1 MCASWYIIFIILPH
15 TSPHILPHTQNVA
28 EMEAR
33 KEELLK
39 VQARL
44 NEEQAA
50 AKHVLNALTEGQRQF
65 IEQYVMWLGSAHL

>member
-1 MCASWYIIFIILPH
+1 
-15 TSPHILPHTQNVA
+15 
-28 EMEAR
+28 MEAR